1 MIKDALV
8 VPNRWI
14 CALDIWEANPKFG
27 SGTSQLRE
35 ILTARGTGI
44 LIGPRHVLT
53 ARHVIEGFVA
63 GGAGRIKKITVSA
76 GRSETNSSNPFGQR
90 NVLTAHQSRP
100 FLLDPRN
107 PRSLVREDCAL
118 LVLDKDLAGATH
130 KRLSVPLGFWGE
142 NQKVAVIAALG
153 DNVLHGA
160 DVNVTGYPGDS
171 CGTTLMKSKSTSMAK
186 LIENCRARPAD
197 VWASTQFGA
206 PGVLDARNHPRVM
219 FHTADTFKGQ
229 SGAPICL
236 LRDRVL
242 HLVGIHIDGD
252 NPQRNQGQRLTRRLL
267 DEIAAW
273 INLDP
278 AIATATVQNDTLIVR
293 RAVPAPARAS
303 EMEQGDDREI

>member
-1 MIKDALV
+1 MKTASSIKDALV

-90 NVLTAHQSRP
+90 NVLPRTSHDRSCGPAQSEEPGSRG
-100 FLLDPRN
+100 LRVARTRQGSG
-107 PRSLVREDCAL
+107 RS
-118 LVLDKDLAGATH
+118 TH

-142 NQKVAVIAALG
+142 NQKVTVIAALG

-171 CGTTLMKSKSTSMAK
+171 CGTTLMKSRSTSMAK

-236 LRDRVL
+236 S
-242 HLVGIHIDGD
+242 
-252 NPQRNQGQRLTRRLL
+252 
-267 DEIAAW
+267 A
-273 INLDP
+273 
-278 AIATATVQNDTLIVR
+278 
-293 RAVPAPARAS
+293 
-303 EMEQGDDREI
+303 